1 MAKFNKHCHVCGKEY
16 QYCTTCQYT
25 EPVYKELVC
34 SEECNSVWQI
44 LSKNGVGLMPAKET
58 LEALSKVKMPA
69 NLLPGIKAHID
80 SLKAAVKPAPAVVKA
95 PVEAELAEIVI
106 EEPQAEPVVEEPA
119 KVYKKQ
125 KKVIVDEVPSQ
136 E

>member
-1 MAKFNKHCHVCGKEY
+1 MAKSNKQCHVCGKEY

-25 EPVYKELVC
+25 EPAYKALVC
-34 SEECNSVWQI
+34 SEECDSVWQV

-58 LEALSKVKMPA
+58 LDALSKLKMPV
-69 NLLPGIKAHID
+69 NLLPGIQAHID
-80 SLKAAVKPAPAVVKA
+80 SLKPAVKTAVKA
-95 PVEAELAEIVI
+95 SVVIEPAEIVI

-125 KKVIVDEVPSQ
+125 KKVVVDEMPSQ